1 MSHSVTSA
9 NSTLVLN
16 IGDWRASSGLASL
29 NTALAPIASAIA
41 APIEVERFSADMMFN
56 VNEQEMVETFKPID
70 GGPLAV
76 GWIASGETATLD
88 LQLMADSPTAKILT
102 ALAAAQNRGRET
114 LLISATLTNFAQ
126 GMKYVL
132 SDGAFVRTKP
142 MPDHGKTQA
151 PVKYGFVFSSCT
163 PMPIL

>member
-70 GGPLAV
+70 GGFAASRRMACQRRNRHDGPSAYGRLSNGEDTHWTCRCSKSRPGNAV
-76 GWIASGETATLD
+76 DQRYPDQCRARHEIR
-88 LQLMADSPTAKILT
+88 
-102 ALAAAQNRGRET
+102 ALRWR
-114 LLISATLTNFAQ
+114 
-126 GMKYVL
+126 
-132 SDGAFVRTKP
+132 VRSHKAHARPRQDTGP
-142 MPDHGKTQA
+142 A
-151 PVKYGFVFSSCT
+151 
-163 PMPIL
+163 